1 MNFGTLYLIPTPLG
15 ENDISWV
22 IPAAVRQCIA
32 GLGNYIVEHPKTARQ
47 FLKQVGCILPLQE
60 IRMQVLNEHTP
71 LQEFANLLAP
81 LLAGNDVGLLSE
93 AGCPAVADPG
103 AGLVRL
109 AHQRNLR
116 VVPFVGPSSILL
128 ALMASGLNG
137 QRFVFHGYLPAEKNR
152 RVSTIVEL
160 ERDSIARDQTQIFI
174 ETPYRNQKLLESL
187 VFTCHENTVLC
198 VACNLTLASEY
209 ISTRTV
215 KEWKRALPELHD
227 KPAIFL
233 LQGNVQ
239 TLIKSSVEPV
249 VASKTRRSSGPRRT
263 S

>member
-1 MNFGTLYLIPTPLG
+1 MNSGTLYLIPTPLG
-15 ENDISWV
+15 ADDIAWTT
-22 IPAAVRQCIA
+22 PAAVRQCAA
-32 GLGNYIVEHPKTARQ
+32 GLGHYIVEHPKTARQ
-47 FLKQVGCILPLQE
+47 FLKQIGCILPLQE

-71 LQEFANLLAP
+71 FNELEGLLAP

-116 VVPFVGPSSILL
+116 VVPLVGPSSILL

-137 QRFVFHGYLPAEKNR
+137 QRFVFRGYLPAERSK
-152 RVSTIVEL
+152 RVSKIVEL

-187 VFTCHENTVLC
+187 VFTCHDDTVLC
-198 VACNLTLASEY
+198 IACNLTLASEY

-215 KEWKRALPELHD
+215 REWRHSLPELND

-233 LQGNVQ
+233 LQGNEEHSN
-239 TLIKSSVEPV
+239 KSSVTP
-249 VASKTRRSSGPRRT
+249 ASKIRAKEGARRRP
-263 S
+263 